1 MRDTKAAV
9 HVTPPLTDRRLE
21 RQWERISSRLDKG
34 RRLSWPMLSMAAAAV
49 TVVALVFVAKR
60 PAAVAGNAFVVAS
73 LPEGK
78 QELAFS
84 DGSRVMVAPGG
95 RLRVDRATAAEVAI
109 HLESGRA
116 RFEVKHDPE
125 RQFSVKVAEFEVV
138 DRGTR
143 FEVTRGDDARP
154 GVEVRVEEGEVE
166 LRDPAH
172 RDPRRLSAGESWSNR
187 APEPARAVAGSP
199 GEPTSQATT
208 ALQPGR
214 AAPTAASGARVA
226 GEEPASEVPVRPS
239 ETRSKSAGDA
249 PRAAL
254 EPRVARE
261 LFETGNLAKLEGRLR
276 DAADAF
282 DTLRLRHRTDGHAA
296 LAALELGRL
305 RLNHFGDAAGALGA
319 LQDAIKLGPRAP
331 FREEAEARI
340 VDAYATLGRD
350 ADCVRAR
357 EQFLGRH
364 PRSVHGAA
372 VAGKCGAR

>member
-1 MRDTKAAV
+1 M
-9 HVTPPLTDRRLE
+9 
-21 RQWERISSRLDKG
+21 
-34 RRLSWPMLSMAAAAV
+34 
-49 TVVALVFVAKR
+49 
-60 PAAVAGNAFVVAS
+60 
-73 LPEGK
+73 
-78 QELAFS
+78 
-84 DGSRVMVAPGG
+84 
-95 RLRVDRATAAEVAI
+95 
-109 HLESGRA
+109 
-116 RFEVKHDPE
+116 
-125 RQFSVKVAEFEVV
+125 
-138 DRGTR
+138 
-143 FEVTRGDDARP
+143 
-154 GVEVRVEEGEVE
+154 
-166 LRDPAH
+166 
-172 RDPRRLSAGESWSNR
+172 
-187 APEPARAVAGSP
+187 
-199 GEPTSQATT
+199 
-208 ALQPGR
+208 
-214 AAPTAASGARVA
+214 
-226 GEEPASEVPVRPS
+226 
-239 ETRSKSAGDA
+239 RSKSAGDA

-276 DAADAF
+276 DAAEAF

-357 EQFLGRH
+357 EQFLARH

>member
-9 HVTPPLTDRRLE
+9 HVTPPLPERRLE
-21 RQWERISSRLDKG
+21 RQWERISTRLDKG
-34 RRLSWPMLSMAAAAV
+34 RLVSWPVAAMATAALA
-49 TVVALVFVAKR
+49 TVIALVVGLR
-60 PAAVAGNAFVVAS
+60 PAPVASNAFVVAS

-95 RLRVDRATAAEVAI
+95 RLRVDRATAIEVAI
-109 HLESGRA
+109 HLETGRA

-125 RQFSVKVAEFEVV
+125 RRFSVRVAEFEVV

-143 FEVTRGDDARP
+143 FEVERGDDARP

-172 RDPRRLSAGESWSNR
+172 LEPRRLSAGESWSNR
-187 APEPARAVAGSP
+187 PPEVARAPIASP
-199 GEPTSQATT
+199 APD
-208 ALQPGR
+208 R
-214 AAPTAASGARVA
+214 AAPSAAKGTRVVE
-226 GEEPASEVPVRPS
+226 EEPTPGVAMRAT
-239 ETRSKSAGDA
+239 ETRAKAGGDT
-249 PRAAL
+249 PRGGS
-254 EPRVARE
+254 ESRTARE
-261 LFETGNLAKLEGRLR
+261 LFEAGNQAKLEGRLQ
-276 DAADAF
+276 DAAEAF
-282 DTLRLRHRTDGHAA
+282 DMLRLRHRADGHAA

-305 RLNHFGDAAGALGA
+305 RLNHLGNPAGALVA

-340 VDAYATLGRD
+340 VDAFAALGRE

-357 EQFLGRH
+357 EQFLARH

>member
-1 MRDTKAAV
+1 MRDVKAAV
-9 HVTPPLTDRRLE
+9 HVTPPLSERRLE
-21 RQWERISSRLDKG
+21 RQWQRISTRLERP
-34 RRLSWPMLSMAAAAV
+34 RRLSWPVAALATAALA
-49 TVVALVFVAKR
+49 TVMALVVGLR
-60 PAAVAGNAFVVAS
+60 PTAVAGNAFVVAS

-95 RLRVDRATAAEVAI
+95 RLRVERATATEVAI
-109 HLESGRA
+109 QLEAGRA
-116 RFEVKHDPE
+116 RFEVKHDVA
-125 RQFSVKVAEFEVV
+125 RRFSVQAAEFEIV

-143 FEVTRGDDARP
+143 FEVERGDNARP

-172 RDPRRLSAGESWSNR
+172 REPRRLTAGESWSNR
-187 APEPARAVAGSP
+187 APEAARAVTAP
-199 GEPTSQATT
+199 VNAAAEPSDT
-208 ALQPGR
+208 
-214 AAPTAASGARVA
+214 ASGAPKAARVGDEA
-226 GEEPASEVPVRPS
+226 PTPVATHAT
-239 ETRSKSAGDA
+239 EARSKTSGASDA
-249 PRAAL
+249 RA
-254 EPRVARE
+254 ARE
-261 LFETGNLAKLEGRLR
+261 LFEAGNLAKLEGRLH
-276 DAADAF
+276 DAAEAF
-282 DTLRLRHRTDGHAA
+282 DALRLRHRADGHAA

-305 RLNHFGDAAGALGA
+305 RLNHLGNPAGALVA

-340 VDAYATLGRD
+340 VDAFAALGRE

-357 EQFLGRH
+357 EQFLARH

>member
-9 HVTPPLTDRRLE
+9 HVTPPLSERRLD

-34 RRLSWPMLSMAAAAV
+34 GRVSWPMAAMTIAAAA
-49 TVVALVFVAKR
+49 TVIALIVAGLR
-60 PAAVAGNAFVVAS
+60 PNAVGGNAFVVAS

-95 RLRVDRATAAEVAI
+95 RLRVDRATTAEVAI
-109 HLESGRA
+109 HLEAGRA
-116 RFEVKHDPE
+116 RFEVKHDVD
-125 RQFSVKVAEFEVV
+125 RRFSVRVAEFEVI

-143 FEVTRGDDARP
+143 FEVARGDEARP

-172 RDPRRLSAGESWSNR
+172 AEPRRLSAGESWSNR
-187 APEPARAVAGSP
+187 PPETAHAQTASP
-199 GEPTSQATT
+199 SPD
-208 ALQPGR
+208 R
-214 AAPTAASGARVA
+214 AAPSAANGTGTVEGVAASAVA
-226 GEEPASEVPVRPS
+226 THAT
-239 ETRSKSAGDA
+239 ETRPKAGLDA
-249 PRAAL
+249 ARGGSEPRA
-254 EPRVARE
+254 ARE
-261 LFETGNLAKLEGRLR
+261 LFEAGNLAKLEGRLQ

-282 DTLRLRHRTDGHAA
+282 DTLRLRHRADGHAA

-305 RLNHFGDAAGALGA
+305 RLNHLGNPAGALVA
-319 LQDAIKLGPRAP
+319 LQDAVKLGPRAP

-340 VDAYATLGRD
+340 VDAFAALGRET
-350 ADCVRAR
+350 DCVRAR
-357 EQFLGRH
+357 EQFLARH